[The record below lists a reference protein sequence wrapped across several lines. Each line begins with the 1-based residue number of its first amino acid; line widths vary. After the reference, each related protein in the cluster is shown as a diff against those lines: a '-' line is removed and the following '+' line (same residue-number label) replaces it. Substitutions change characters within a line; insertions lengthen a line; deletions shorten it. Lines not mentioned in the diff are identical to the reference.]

1 MRKSEIT
8 PLELCTMEKYSNGTS
23 SSTLSI
29 QGNAFMSRLKLV
41 TSFYKSLSKST
52 AKTVILNSS
61 GYIPGVDTFLDRFIN
76 QYMSNVEFRESF
88 VLQLCKGYVAKVEGA
103 ENPQYG
109 TKVLN
114 FFLGLIAGGNK
125 VAFEFVSG
133 NLLPCFLTSHE
144 ENHHKKERRSFH

>member
-61 GYIPGVDTFLDRFIN
+61 GYIPGVDMFLDRFIGKVVFYN
-76 QYMSNVEFRESF
+76 CAKGMLKKFRVWTSTIWHHGF
-88 VLQLCKGYVAKVEGA
+88 D
-103 ENPQYG
+103 
-109 TKVLN
+109 
-114 FFLGLIAGGNK
+114 
-125 VAFEFVSG
+125 
-133 NLLPCFLTSHE
+133 LLPWIDSGW
-144 ENHHKKERRSFH
+144 K